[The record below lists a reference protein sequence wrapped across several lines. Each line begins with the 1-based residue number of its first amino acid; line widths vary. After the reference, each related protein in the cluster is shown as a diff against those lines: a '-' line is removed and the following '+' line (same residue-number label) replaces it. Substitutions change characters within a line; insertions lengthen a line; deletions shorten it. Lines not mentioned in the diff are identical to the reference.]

1 MRKLILIVIGILALL
16 SLYTIEKSNVPKK
29 RVYLKLVEE
38 DFHEDF
44 DSTYY
49 VYGNRTD
56 TFKLNHKCNG
66 N

>member
-38 DFHEDF
+38 DFHDDF
-44 DSTYY
+44 DSTYF
-49 VYGNRTD
+49 VYGCEYH
-56 TFKLNHKCNG
+56 TFTLNHKCR
-66 N
+66 